1 MIGLIVIGSVL
12 YMASNNEKVAVTN
25 DSFTRFDDSFKRCAS
40 LFNIDWL
47 ILKAICMNESSLG
60 LHPSVAHGLI
70 HPTDIQG
77 SISEDGKSW
86 GLMQFTI
93 PTARD
98 FDKGATEEKLN
109 NADYSI
115 RLGAQFVAW
124 LYARFPVTD
133 PRRTE
138 WVIKSYN
145 QGIGN
150 TNKERNGLIAGY
162 AQEYFERFKRN
173 YKTAKEKA
181 A

>member
-1 MIGLIVIGSVL
+1 
-12 YMASNNEKVAVTN
+12 MASKNQTVTTN
-25 DSFTRFDDSFKRCAS
+25 PESFTRFDESFKRFAS

-47 ILKAICMNESSLG
+47 VLKAICMNESSLG
-60 LHPSVAHGLI
+60 LHKSVALGLI
-70 HPTDIQG
+70 HPTDIEG
-77 SISEDGKSW
+77 SKSDDGKSW

-98 FDKGATEEKLN
+98 FDKSVTEEKLN

-150 TNKERNGLIAGY
+150 TNKEKNGLIAGY